1 MAKSTLRLKKT
12 VNFSIFCP
20 PLTCDEPSFHRL
32 NWDEIIIDNLSL
44 SRCRREIV
52 VGRRLGGRAE
62 NEIRDETIPVFWGA
76 TLSGG
81 CRDKHLPIISHQH
94 FQEPLLSK
102 NKAENTIQSCF
113 PLISQLKSHQK
124 LVSWEKMR
132 IVMKQL
138 FVEQSVVFVLFTSGH
153 HQRRDKQQFAIYSPS
168 IRWCQKTTLCHQR
181 FGHNHHTSWWEGG
194 YLILRNANN

>member
-1 MAKSTLRLKKT
+1 MMSS
-12 VNFSIFCP
+12 V
-20 PLTCDEPSFHRL
+20 FHQL
-32 NWDEIIIDNLSL
+32 NCNEIIVDNLSP
-44 SRCRREIV
+44 SHS
-52 VGRRLGGRAE
+52 RRLGGRKM
-62 NEIRDETIPVFWGA
+62 RFVMRRSQFFWGA

-94 FQEPLLSK
+94 FQGPLLSK

-113 PLISQLKSHQK
+113 LLISSLKSHQK

-181 FGHNHHTSWWEGG
+181 FGHNHHTWWEGG
-194 YLILRNANN
+194 YLIFRNAKD

>member
-1 MAKSTLRLKKT
+1 MMSS
-12 VNFSIFCP
+12 V
-20 PLTCDEPSFHRL
+20 FHQL
-32 NWDEIIIDNLSL
+32 NCNEIIVDNLSPSH
-44 SRCRREIV
+44 SRRP
-52 VGRRLGGRAE
+52 GGRKM
-62 NEIRDETIPVFWGA
+62 RFVMRRSHFLGA

-94 FQEPLLSK
+94 FQGPLLSK

-113 PLISQLKSHQK
+113 PLISSLKSHQK

-138 FVEQSVVFVLFTSGH
+138 FVEQSVVFVLFTSGF

-181 FGHNHHTSWWEGG
+181 LDTITAHDEKGAISFKKFHR
-194 YLILRNANN
+194 LIENFLSLLL